1 MDRVFGDSKSMLIK
15 IGGDTLAL
23 DGDIRRHIE
32 TEVAKLA
39 ARFPGEDL
47 EARATIQEEFDP
59 LHGHRVRCELSAKIA
74 HGRQI
79 VVRDA
84 RKTAK
89 EAIDEVFGLARR
101 NLRRARRRI
110 SIPRKPPHG
119 ALNTGTHA
127 IGG

>member
-1 MDRVFGDSKSMLIK
+1 MLIK

-23 DGDIRRHIE
+23 DREIRRHIE
-32 TEVAKLA
+32 TEAAKLA
-39 ARFPGEDL
+39 ARFPGEEL
-47 EARATIQEEFDP
+47 ETRATIQEEFDP

-84 RKTAK
+84 RKTAR

-101 NLRRARRRI
+101 NMRRVRRQI
-110 SIPRKPPHG
+110 DIPRAPMQP
-119 ALNTGTHA
+119 A
-127 IGG
+127 IGAGAGAVGG

>member
-1 MDRVFGDSKSMLIK
+1 MLIR

-23 DGDIRRHIE
+23 DADIRRQIE

-39 ARFPGEDL
+39 ARFPGENL

-101 NLRRARRRI
+101 NLRRMRRQI
-110 SIPRKPPHG
+110 NLPRNPPHG
-119 ALNTGTHA
+119 ALSTGAHA

>member
-1 MDRVFGDSKSMLIK
+1 MLIS

-101 NLRRARRRI
+101 NLRRMRRQI
-110 SIPRKPPHG
+110 SPPRNLSHG
-119 ALNTGTHA
+119 ASSTGTHVV
-127 IGG
+127 GG

>member
-1 MDRVFGDSKSMLIK
+1 MLIK

-47 EARATIQEEFDP
+47 EAKATIQEEFDP

-101 NLRRARRRI
+101 NLRRARRQI
-110 SIPRKPPHG
+110 SIPRTPPHG
-119 ALNTGTHA
+119 ALSTGTHA